1 MFSQE
6 WKDHYDTKELKR
18 ILSDELEQIKDSWVS
33 GEYSDPQSA
42 RVRWRSTTSC
52 KISTRSLIDS
62 MDSPEYR

>member
-42 RVRWRSTTSC
+42 ACWLGNAQAIRLVLDV
-52 KISTRSLIDS
+52 ISDRGD
-62 MDSPEYR
+62 D